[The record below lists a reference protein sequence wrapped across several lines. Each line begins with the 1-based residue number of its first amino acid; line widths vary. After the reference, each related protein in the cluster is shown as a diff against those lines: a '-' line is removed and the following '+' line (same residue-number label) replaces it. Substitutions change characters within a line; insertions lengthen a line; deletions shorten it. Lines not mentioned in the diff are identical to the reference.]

1 MSCPCVFCGR
11 IAIKPKG
18 NREIAYLP
26 YGIRASYRWSL
37 PLIRTLSQI
46 YVLVIKPHCNDI
58 CAAFWAFGFYTAI
71 PTLNP
76 VFSERLREPLSM
88 PENNVMRNYNNAWS
102 RHFHLP
108 QSPLVDLSR
117 TQIPIWVRGLE
128 IPFPESCIEME
139 FLHSVTKW
147 EFGNETKPT
156 ALNFG
161 YTSTNRKVVY
171 A

>member
-1 MSCPCVFCGR
+1 MPLFYYFFITANGLRGWGRAGMSCPWVFCGR
-11 IAIKPKG
+11 IATKPKG
-18 NREIAYLP
+18 NGEIAYLP

-37 PLIRTLSQI
+37 PLIRKLSQI

-108 QSPLVDLSR
+108 QSPLVDYFYLSEASATR
-117 TQIPIWVRGLE
+117 HTQQP
-128 IPFPESCIEME
+128 
-139 FLHSVTKW
+139 
-147 EFGNETKPT
+147 
-156 ALNFG
+156 
-161 YTSTNRKVVY
+161 VVCVS
-171 A
+171 